1 MIQRFGLILLLLVS
15 SMMAACSPEV
25 ESGPSEAEIF
35 AATATTQANLALVP
49 PDVPIHE
56 NAVNLRFAASNTY
69 ISYEVLG
76 TVDEIVSYY
85 RDTMESLG
93 WEKRTNTNEEPIGG
107 ALTLL
112 RVKSD
117 KNISVTV
124 QSIPES
130 EYVRVLISVIF
141 K

>member
-1 MIQRFGLILLLLVS
+1 MMKRFGLILLFIS
-15 SMMAACSPEV
+15 GSMMASCAPQV
-25 ESGPSEAEIF
+25 ESGPSDADIIS
-35 AATATTQANLALVP
+35 ATATAQANLALIP
-49 PDVPIHE
+49 SDVPIHE
-56 NAVNLRFAASNTY
+56 NAVNLMFAAGNTY
-69 ISYEVLG
+69 ISYQVLG
-76 TVDEIVSYY
+76 TVDEIVAYY
-85 RDTMESLG
+85 RDTLESLG
-93 WEKRTNTNEEPIGG
+93 WEKKTNSNEEPIGG

-112 RVKSD
+112 RTKSD